1 MCDDVIFDL
10 IFLNLLYLF
19 LWNKVLFK
27 EEIWVIYYL
36 VNMVYILKEEN
47 RERVFR
53 KKVLVKILGVWKYM
67 FGI

>member
-27 EEIWVIYYL
+27 EEIWVIFYL
-36 VNMVYILKEEN
+36 VNMVYIKKKIEKEYLERKFWLK
-47 RERVFR
+47 
-53 KKVLVKILGVWKYM
+53 Y
-67 FGI
+67 

>member
-1 MCDDVIFDL
+1 MCDDVILDL

-36 VNMVYILKEEN
+36 VNMVYIKKKIEKEYLERKFWLK
-47 RERVFR
+47 
-53 KKVLVKILGVWKYM
+53 Y
-67 FGI
+67 

>member
-36 VNMVYILKEEN
+36 VNMVYIKRKIEKEYLERKFWLK
-47 RERVFR
+47 
-53 KKVLVKILGVWKYM
+53 Y
-67 FGI
+67 

>member
-36 VNMVYILKEEN
+36 VNMVYIKKKIEKEYLERKFWLK
-47 RERVFR
+47 
-53 KKVLVKILGVWKYM
+53 Y
-67 FGI
+67 

>member
-36 VNMVYILKEEN
+36 VNMVYIKKKIENLERKFWLK
-47 RERVFR
+47 
-53 KKVLVKILGVWKYM
+53 Y
-67 FGI
+67 